1 MKNII
6 TLPGVKNARELGG
19 YGAGGSTVRT
29 GALIRSGA
37 LDRAAPEAADILRD
51 KYRLQAIVDFRMQ
64 VKRAAAPDV
73 EIDGARNIGAP
84 VIEMEDYAAMAG
96 SPDMLKLYKA
106 NAADKRAVFEM
117 AYEYGMLGPQIY
129 LSFLFGERGK
139 RAYREFFRVLLDSD
153 PDKGAVLWHCDDG
166 KDRAGL
172 AAALLLSAL
181 GADRATIME
190 DYLLTND
197 FSGMYDG
204 QARYSPMCNEDGG
217 VVDDL
222 TAEDVA
228 NGKVAYIL
236 GWGQFLDIDDFP
248 SPLAEQTVSYVGDA
262 GYATMYD
269 NTTGY
274 VLNGDVEAY
283 VATSNGK
290 WLSLTE
296 IENVPAETPVILKG
310 TYYNKFAYDVPAIN
324 IANDLKGTDAETE
337 ADGTMYVL
345 AKVEDQIGFYKATGT
360 IAAGKAYFQSASG
373 VKAFYFDGE
382 EATGINEV
390 NGQGS
395 MANGQSIYNLAGQR
409 VSKIQNGINIVNGK
423 KVLF

>member
-51 KYRLQAIVDFRMQ
+51 KYRLQAVVDFRMQ

-190 DYLLTND
+190 DYLLTNELNAPVLEAIRREYAPYKMPPEKLD
-197 FSGMYDG
+197 AMLFAS
-204 QARYSPMCNEDGG
+204 GG
-217 VVDDL
+217 VFDYYLDGAFAAL
-222 TAEDVA
+222 DTKCGGAEGYLRGA
-228 NGKVAYIL
+228 L
-236 GWGQFLDIDDFP
+236 GL
-248 SPLAEQTVSYVGDA
+248 
-262 GYATMYD
+262 
-269 NTTGY
+269 
-274 VLNGDVEAY
+274 
-283 VATSNGK
+283 
-290 WLSLTE
+290 
-296 IENVPAETPVILKG
+296 
-310 TYYNKFAYDVPAIN
+310 
-324 IANDLKGTDAETE
+324 
-337 ADGTMYVL
+337 ADGDFALLREKYLV
-345 AKVEDQIGFYKATGT
+345 
-360 IAAGKAYFQSASG
+360 
-373 VKAFYFDGE
+373 
-382 EATGINEV
+382 
-390 NGQGS
+390 
-395 MANGQSIYNLAGQR
+395 
-409 VSKIQNGINIVNGK
+409 
-423 KVLF
+423 